1 MTIRHTIE
9 QVAELPP
16 ALAAALGIFVLAL
29 IVLMAWGLL
38 RLPDHTRLSSPE
50 ARERARRRT
59 ESRRRQQKLRAR
71 RESLQRRPR
80 RRWTRLP
87 PCRTTDSMTTA
98 GEERAGAALDAGEH
112 PGDHVLGGGATLEL
126 DLAAPSTILGDW
138 RRAVEDGRG
147 VLRAASS
154 PWQTPTA

>member
-16 ALAAALGIFVLAL
+16 ALAATLGIFVLAL
-29 IVLMAWGLL
+29 IVLVAWGLL

-71 RESLQRRPR
+71 RESLQRWPR
-80 RRWTRLP
+80 RRWIRLP
-87 PCRTTDSMTTA
+87 P
-98 GEERAGAALDAGEH
+98 
-112 PGDHVLGGGATLEL
+112 
-126 DLAAPSTILGDW
+126 AAP
-138 RRAVEDGRG
+138 
-147 VLRAASS
+147 
-154 PWQTPTA
+154 PTP

>member
-29 IVLMAWGLL
+29 IVLVARGLL

-80 RRWTRLP
+80 RRWIRLAP
-87 PCRTTDSMTTA
+87 
-98 GEERAGAALDAGEH
+98 
-112 PGDHVLGGGATLEL
+112 
-126 DLAAPSTILGDW
+126 AAP
-138 RRAVEDGRG
+138 
-147 VLRAASS
+147 
-154 PWQTPTA
+154 PTP